1 MTDGIVKVDRKAPQ
15 HELMLSSES
24 EIKVHYDDHE
34 AFHEA
39 FHEAVHE
46 AFHANQKD
54 GLEAVHDKPTKIE
67 RKVFQSIVEHKLDS
81 IAAECEDFW
90 CRCWPLRE
98 LLYYIMSVSQKEKE
112 IIVPLKILKGLIECF
127 CMTKHVDIKLE
138 DIESNVCGFKYKISN
153 VKRVVAIF
161 VERDGVMKNLKYDLS
176 NEYNRLTT
184 LRISLKKVY

>member
-24 EIKVHYDDHE
+24 EIKVRYEDD
-34 AFHEA
+34 
-39 FHEAVHE
+39 
-46 AFHANQKD
+46 QKD
-54 GLEAVHDKPTKIE
+54 GLEAVHDKPTKIKHE
-67 RKVFQSIVEHKLDS
+67 ANQSIVTKLDS

-138 DIESNVCGFKYKISN
+138 DIESDVCGFKYKIRN

-184 LRISLKKVY
+184 LKISLKRVY

>member
-24 EIKVHYDDHE
+24 EIKVHYEDS
-34 AFHEA
+34 
-39 FHEAVHE
+39 
-46 AFHANQKD
+46 QKD
-54 GLEAVHDKPTKIE
+54 GLEAFHDKPTKIE
-67 RKVFQSIVEHKLDS
+67 HNVFQSIVETKLDS

-90 CRCWPLRE
+90 CRCWSLRE

-112 IIVPLKILKGLIECF
+112 IIVPLKILKGLIECL

-138 DIESNVCGFKYKISN
+138 DIESDVCGFKYKISN

-161 VERDGVMKNLKYDLS
+161 VERNGVMKNLKYDLS
-176 NEYNRLTT
+176 DEYNRLST
-184 LRISLKKVY
+184 LRISLKRVY